1 MKKSIFVVMAMFAIL
16 CANAQSL
23 SVATLSKQ
31 GVTTHYYGST
41 ALKSALSAAAHGD
54 TINLSGGTFEVNVIS
69 KGVVIR
75 GAGVKAELPT
85 TIHFIYND
93 DTDKDPYISVTATN
107 NPYPLSI
114 EGARIKLNDDLTI
127 TGTNILFMR
136 DMFMSDN
143 SSIIYLTKSAKNLQ
157 FINCYVPVF
166 VEPSASGGSVSFVN
180 SYVDRF
186 DNDNNGATCTATFV
200 NSIYKMYSSYAYHS
214 TFVNCIFVANGILP
228 SNAIAMNCVSLYGNT
243 FDDCSSVN
251 NRTISGSQNIFKTYT
266 RVANYTEAETFEL
279 TDAAKAAYL
288 GNDGTEVGLYGGVMP
303 FTWTPSYP
311 QISTLTV
318 GERTNNA
325 GLLEVN
331 ITVSAGE

>member
-1 MKKSIFVVMAMFAIL
+1 MKKSIFVVMAMLTIL
-16 CANAQSL
+16 YANAQSL

-143 SSIIYLTKSAKNLQ
+143 SSIIYLTKTAKNLQ
-157 FINCYVPVF
+157 FVNCHVSVPVK
-166 VEPSASGGSVSFVN
+166 PLASGGSVSFVN
-180 SYVDRF
+180 SYVYEF

-200 NSIYKMYSSYAYHS
+200 NSIYKIYSSYAYHS
-214 TFVNCIFVANGILP
+214 TFVNCIFVDNGILP
-228 SNAIAMNCVSLYGNT
+228 SNAIAMNCVAFYGYT

-251 NRTISGSQNIFKTYT
+251 NQIGQNIFKTYT
-266 RVANYTEAETFEL
+266 RGTHYKESETFEL

-288 GNDGTEVGLYGGVMP
+288 GNDGKEVGLYGGVMP

-318 GERTNNA
+318 GEHTNNA